1 MFAALNI
8 DRGNITNAVS
18 DNMLD
23 DLGLSRG
30 DYVSNHRCCPL
41 LSLYTDRA

>member
-8 DRGNITNAVS
+8 DRGNISNAVS

-23 DLGLSRG
+23 DLNLSRG
-30 DYVSNHRCCPL
+30 DYVRCC
-41 LSLYTDRA
+41 STCKGTAETD